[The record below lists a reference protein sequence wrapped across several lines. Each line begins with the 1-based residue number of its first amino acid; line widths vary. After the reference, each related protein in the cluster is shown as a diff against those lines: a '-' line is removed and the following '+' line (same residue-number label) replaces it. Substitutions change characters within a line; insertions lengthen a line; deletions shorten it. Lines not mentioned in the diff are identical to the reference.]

1 MFIEEC
7 PSRCFKIYSGYWL
20 LATGYWRQVRS
31 TSFLRLILV
40 SLLMSSFTG
49 CDGMS
54 PESSIAS
61 QPTTAKKSLKVMRYD
76 GGFVFADREHVV
88 GIDVAAWS
96 LESLSQVQ
104 TIRTSCECVR
114 ASVRELGNGPRKIIL
129 VAQVAADAKMSRNT
143 SLAVEIEAIL
153 ADESKKVLSFEFT
166 HVAIPATNG
175 KD

>member
-1 MFIEEC
+1 MRA
-7 PSRCFKIYSGYWL
+7 SL
-20 LATGYWRQVRS
+20 LRP
-31 TSFLRLILV
+31 ILV
-40 SLLMSSFTG
+40 ALLLTSISG

-54 PESSIAS
+54 PESAIAS
-61 QPTTAKKSLKVMRYD
+61 QPTTAKKSLNVMRYD

-88 GIDVAAWS
+88 GIDVAAWG
-96 LESLSQVQ
+96 LESPSQVQ

-114 ASVRELGNGPRKIIL
+114 ASVRELGDGKKKIIL
-129 VAQVAADAKMSRNT
+129 VVQVAADAKMSGNT

-166 HVAIPATNG
+166 HEAIPATNG